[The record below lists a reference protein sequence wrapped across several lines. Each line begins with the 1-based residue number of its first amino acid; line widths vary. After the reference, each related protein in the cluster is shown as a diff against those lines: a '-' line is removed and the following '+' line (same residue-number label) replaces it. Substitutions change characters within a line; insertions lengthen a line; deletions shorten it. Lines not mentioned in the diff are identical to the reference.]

1 MSQPPQDVVS
11 DRISRK
17 AAAEPGRPYE
27 EAPRD
32 GRSILIL
39 DANQAGRR
47 HSTSVYYY
55 RYSDADRAQHGI
67 SEDGLWC
74 YTDDL
79 LNDAA
84 PMGPETPFRW
94 IPDPFADVSGHS

>member
-1 MSQPPQDVVS
+1 MSQPPSGATLDNTT
-11 DRISRK
+11 RK
-17 AAAEPGRPYE
+17 DTAETGRPYH

-39 DANQAGRR
+39 DVNQAGRQ
-47 HSTSVYYY
+47 HSTSVFYY
-55 RYSDADRAQHGI
+55 RYSDADRAEHGI

-84 PMGPETPFRW
+84 PMGPKTPFRW
-94 IPDPFADVSGHS
+94 LPDPFADATGQG